1 MKKLSTV
8 KLDFLMVLLAT
19 ASVFTLQSCGEKS
32 KDLKDTDKTNY
43 VDTISVEAQLVEM
56 KELDLTKTF
65 SGSLEGVEQANIVA
79 KIPERINKINIKVGD
94 FVKTGTVLIEL
105 DKAGASSQYYQAQA
119 AFLNAQKNYER
130 MKNLLAEGAISQQA
144 FDQVETG
151 YEVAKANFDAAAS
164 TVEITSPI
172 SGLVTALNVN
182 LGDLANPQMPMAV
195 VANIERMKAKFNVG
209 ESDVPSF
216 FVGQPVKIYSEMN
229 TELIQTG
236 KIFQIS
242 KSANLQSRTFDVQ
255 AMFPNTKD
263 RWFKPG
269 MFCSITVDMKLSNK
283 TLAIPLSA
291 IVTENNKD
299 GVFLIN
305 DNKVYFKNITTGL
318 NDGKHVEVIS
328 GLKVGDKIV
337 TLGTNNL
344 KNGTVVIISNK

>member
-1 MKKLSTV
+1 MKKIFYNIYKVAALSLLT
-8 KLDFLMVLLAT
+8 LFLLIVQA
-19 ASVFTLQSCGEKS
+19 CGEKA
-32 KDLKDTDKTNY
+32 KENNTINKTQY
-43 VDTISVEAQLVEM
+43 TDTISVEAQLVEM

-79 KIPERINKINIKVGD
+79 KIPERIIKINIKVGD
-94 FVKTGTVLIEL
+94 YVKAGTVLIEL
-105 DKAGASSQYYQAQA
+105 DKAGASSQFYQAQA

-130 MKNLLAEGAISQQA
+130 MQNLLKVGAVSQQS
-144 FDQVETG
+144 FDAVQTQ
-151 YEVAKANFDAAAS
+151 YDVAKANFDAATS

-182 LGDLANPQMPMAV
+182 IGDLANPQMQMAT
-195 VANIERMKAKFNVG
+195 VANIDRMKAKFNVG

-216 FVGQPVKIYSEMN
+216 YVGQPAKIYSEMN
-229 TELIQTG
+229 TELVQTG
-236 KIFQIS
+236 KIFQLS
-242 KSANLQSRTFDVQ
+242 KSANLQSRTFEIQ

-269 MFCSITVDMKLSNK
+269 MFCSVTVDMKLKNN
-283 TLAIPLSA
+283 TVAIPLSA

-299 GVFLIN
+299 GVYLIN
-305 DNKVYFKNITTGL
+305 DNKVYFKNISTGL
-318 NDGKHVEVIS
+318 TDGKLVEVTS
-328 GLKVGDKIV
+328 GLKVGDRIV